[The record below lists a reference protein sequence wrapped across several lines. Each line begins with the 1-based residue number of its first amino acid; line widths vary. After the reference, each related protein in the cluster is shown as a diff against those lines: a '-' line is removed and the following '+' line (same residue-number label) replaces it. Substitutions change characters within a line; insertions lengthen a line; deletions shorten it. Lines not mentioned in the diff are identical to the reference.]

1 MAKVKTQTITIQPM
15 KIEHLTIDS
24 DMQPRVTLTLEAIE
38 EYMEAYQNGEAMP
51 AIEIVTD
58 GDRNWVVDGFHRME
72 SAKRVGLDTI
82 TCSIRT
88 GDRAD
93 AIWFASSANQR
104 HGIRRTNRDK
114 NRAVMMALVAKPAS
128 SLREIADHCGVSHV
142 FVSLCK
148 AKTEAVEELASE
160 VEVEEVVE
168 PETEVEQEELGAI
181 EMEMINAEKAIKG
194 VMMLIDGLSERVGA
208 LVVGAHGKFIV
219 GQSVMSDLANA
230 KSGLRFGIPHCE
242 CPLCETQ
249 GCETCRHTGW
259 VSKRQWDLIP
269 RTQK

>member
-1 MAKVKTQTITIQPM
+1 MSKNPTAIIQPM
-15 KIEHLTIDS
+15 KIEHLTIDAE
-24 DMQPRVTLTLEAIE
+24 MQPRVTLTLEAIE
-38 EYMEAYQNGEAMP
+38 EYCDVYRNGDTFP
-51 AIEIVTD
+51 PIDVVTN
-58 GDRNWVVDGFHRME
+58 GDRNWVVDGFHRIE
-72 SAKRVGLDTI
+72 SAKRVGLETI
-82 TCSIRT
+82 TCSIRRGSRT
-88 GDRAD
+88 D
-93 AIWFASSANQR
+93 ALWFASASNQR

-114 NRAVMMALVAKPAS
+114 NRAVMMALIAKPTS
-128 SLREIADHCGVSHV
+128 SNRDLADHCGVSHT
-142 FVSLCK
+142 FVNLCK
-148 AKTEAVEELASE
+148 AKTEAIEELAIE

-168 PETEVEQEELGAI
+168 TETEVQEELGAI
-181 EMEMINAEKAIKG
+181 EMEMINAERAIKG

-230 KSGLRFGIPHCE
+230 KSGLKFGIPHCE